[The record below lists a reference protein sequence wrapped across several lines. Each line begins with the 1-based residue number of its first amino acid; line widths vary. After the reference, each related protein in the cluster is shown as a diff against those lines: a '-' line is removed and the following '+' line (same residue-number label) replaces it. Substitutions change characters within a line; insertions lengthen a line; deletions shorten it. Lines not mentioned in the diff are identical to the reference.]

1 MKEYK
6 EWTGVCVEGET
17 GRRLQEFIEGMLKE
31 LKLSKSKRKE
41 MSKKILEGVMSILG
55 EGSIFRA

>member
-31 LKLSKSKRKE
+31 SKRKE

>member
-1 MKEYK
+1 MSKE
-6 EWTGVCVEGET
+6 EWTGFCTDVG
-17 GRRLQEFIEGMLKE
+17 GKDIKLQEFVEGMLKE